1 MGRVVARLAD
11 LAFVTSDNPRT
22 EDPDGII
29 DDVVAGMDGASFRR
43 VTDRR
48 QAIAAALLEARPG
61 DLVLLAG
68 KGHESYQ
75 VLGREKHSFDEKV
88 IVSEVMAGLEGGL
101 A

>member
-1 MGRVVARLAD
+1 MAD

-22 EDPDGII
+22 EDPDLVI
-29 DDVVAGMDGASFRR
+29 DDVVAGMGGAELRR
-43 VTDRR
+43 ITDRR
-48 QAIAAALLEARPG
+48 EAIVQALAEARPG

-75 VLGREKHSFDEKV
+75 VIGREKLPFDEGA
-88 IVSEVMAGLEGGL
+88 IVREAFAAGRGVS